1 MLSPSAL
8 AAPAERQPHAEPDAP
23 PDTNTQYLRFA
34 LGQDMHA
41 VRIDIV
47 REILELVP
55 MTPLPLMPAFVRGV
69 MNLRGAVVPVIDLA
83 ARVGLGPATVGRR
96 SCVVLV
102 DAAGTEPDAKP
113 QPMGVLVDAV
123 HEVFDAGAGDTEPPP
138 RLGTRIPLR
147 FIRSIVRV
155 GDRVATEIDFPAVLD
170 QQALAELIE
179 RHAARH

>member
-1 MLSPSAL
+1 MLTAPQAPG
-8 AAPAERQPHAEPDAP
+8 AGHAPAHDGAAHP
-23 PDTNTQYLRFA
+23 PAQYLRFA
-34 LGQDMHA
+34 LGADMHA

-47 REILELVP
+47 REILEVSS
-55 MTPLPLMPAFVRGV
+55 MTPLPLMPPFVRGV

-83 ARVGLGPATVGRR
+83 ARVGLGGSAIGRR

-102 DAAGTEPDAKP
+102 DAAPAHEGDKP

-123 HEVFDAGAGDTEPPP
+123 HEVFDASEADTEPPP

-155 GDRVATEIDFPAVLD
+155 GDRVTTEIDFASVLD

-179 RHAARH
+179 RHTASH